1 MIIKERESVREV
13 VNVDIV
19 PSVPSSAQSLTRS
32 QILKFSACGYVVIR
46 NLVNL
51 AAAARFE
58 ALTRSLPA
66 RRVICSVPDVSWEEQ
81 SVPHNH
87 PLYRLFFSVPLKAAM
102 SELLGQN
109 ADWGLI
115 CWVSRYGLGEYISPH
130 TDTGGTLQVLLML
143 RGVDAEQ
150 GGVLT
155 LVTDS
160 GNVAVDLRD
169 GDALYFRATSIT
181 HFTTPLTWTA
191 QCPTPTRVVAVGRY
205 FSAIDE
211 MNHLPKENPK

>member
-1 MIIKERESVREV
+1 MIIEEREPFSEAVQ
-13 VNVDIV
+13 VDGV
-19 PSVPSSAQSLTRS
+19 PSVPPSAQHLTRS
-32 QILKFSACGYVVIR
+32 QISKFSACGYVVIR
-46 NLVNL
+46 DLINPT
-51 AAAARFE
+51 AAARFE

-66 RRVICSVPDVSWEEQ
+66 RRVICGVPDVSWEEQ
-81 SVPHNH
+81 SVPYDH

-102 SELLGQN
+102 CELLRQDAG
-109 ADWGLI
+109 WGFT
-115 CWVSRYGLGEYISPH
+115 CWVSRYQLGEYISPH
-130 TDTGGTLQVLLML
+130 TDASGTLQVLLML
-143 RGVDAEQ
+143 RGVDAAQ

-169 GDALYFRATSIT
+169 GDALCFRATSIT

-211 MNHLPKENPK
+211 VNHLPKENPK